1 MTEIKPTLVIMAAG
15 MGSRFGGLKQIEPVG
30 KHDEILM
37 EYAVYDAVQ
46 AGFGKV
52 LFVIKEEMLADF
64 KASVGA
70 RIAEHIDVD
79 YCFQRN
85 DNLPDGYAYPAGRQ
99 KPWGT
104 GHAVVSCLGSVA
116 TPFCVINADDFYGR
130 DAFVTVARFL
140 AAVNGARVPLQSC
153 LIGYRAQNTMTEYGS
168 VSRACCEVDGDGN
181 LLSLTERIKLQ
192 MRDGRLHDNITG
204 EDLDAD
210 TPVSVTMF
218 GLPSEI
224 LPLLWHEFEALLQAH
239 RDDLTSVEFYLPT
252 AIDRLLKKGG
262 LTMKVIPTESRWY
275 GFTYREDREKVVAAL
290 AALTENGE
298 YPAPLWG

>member
-1 MTEIKPTLVIMAAG
+1 MTKPTLVIMAAG

-30 KHDEILM
+30 KHDELLM
-37 EYAVYDAVQ
+37 EYAVYDAIQ

-52 LFVIKEEMLADF
+52 LFVIKEEMLDDF
-64 KASVGA
+64 KENVGA

-79 YCFQRN
+79 YCFQCN
-85 DNLPDGYAYPAGRQ
+85 DNLPDGFAYPDGRQ

-104 GHAVVSCLGSVA
+104 GHAVVSCLGSIS

-130 DAFVTVARFL
+130 DAFMTVAKFL
-140 AAVNGARVPLQSC
+140 ATMDKAQSPLQSC
-153 LIGYRAQNTMTEYGS
+153 LIGYQAQNTMTEYGS
-168 VSRACCEVDGDGN
+168 VSRACCEMDADGN
-181 LLSLTERIKLQ
+181 LISLTERTELQ

-218 GLPSEI
+218 GLPPEI
-224 LPLLWHEFEALLQAH
+224 LPLLWQEFEALLQAH
-239 RDDLTSVEFYLPT
+239 KDDLSNVEFYLPT
-252 AIDRLLKKGG
+252 AIDALLKKGK
-262 LTMKVIPTESRWY
+262 LKMKVVPTESRWY

-290 AALTENGE
+290 SAMTESGAYLT
-298 YPAPLWG
+298 PLWE